1 MAVKRSTNKRDSAP
15 RRSNNS
21 YRRKKKVFK
30 SPELPSG
37 WFFVTS
43 AVVLSAVLLSAM
55 SFSCLYAYRLL
66 TSTGYFAAKQI
77 EIQGIHMLSDDT
89 VVGISEIGPGT
100 NLLSANIEKVEQ
112 RLLENNWVK
121 NVSVKRLLP
130 DRIHIRIEERVPRFW
145 VQKGGVLCYAD
156 SEGRIIAPVG
166 SEKFVSLPL
175 LQIDSEAA
183 ELVGYMP
190 QVIRAVGA
198 SALPLQVDDASRIH
212 LTAGRS
218 VELYME
224 DKNLRLVFG
233 LDDMDADLRRLS
245 LVFADLG
252 RRGELEGM
260 RDMRAEGPNVWVRRH
275 AAAR

>member
-1 MAVKRSTNKRDSAP
+1 MAVKRSTNKRESAP

-89 VVGISEIGPGT
+89 VISISEIGPGT

>member
-1 MAVKRSTNKRDSAP
+1 
-15 RRSNNS
+15 
-21 YRRKKKVFK
+21 
-30 SPELPSG
+30 
-37 WFFVTS
+37 
-43 AVVLSAVLLSAM
+43 M

-89 VVGISEIGPGT
+89 VISISEIGPGT